1 MKQMAL
7 FKTLV
12 PHKAS
17 LSKLSSLCKWCI
29 HISRYQQP
37 NQYNL
42 PAPDLGLIISK
53 CRFLTFHEDMK
64 NPNSDI
70 NTIDTMKNGSHTGG
84 SKKYAQKYGTLLDM
98 NTLNW

>member
-42 PAPDLGLIISK
+42 PATDLGLIISK
-53 CRFLTFHEDMK
+53 CRFLTFHDDK
-64 NPNSDI
+64 TNSNCDT
-70 NTIDTMKNGSHTGG
+70 NTMENGSHTGG
-84 SKKYAQKYGTLLDM
+84 SKKYAQNYGTLLDM
-98 NTLNW
+98 DTLNWV